1 MLYLSLWPSF
11 DGAGVALVTGAGA
24 GVVVDDHG
32 EGVAAAFLP
41 YGEGVDAH
49 FLPDC
54 GTGDGLRLVSNR
66 RISLSNEGAST
77 CRSAASRREHVDDHL
92 QKGRSLQ

>member
-1 MLYLSLWPSF
+1 MCAEQLAVHELL
-11 DGAGVALVTGAGA
+11 LVD
-24 GVVVDDHG
+24 VPLDDHG

-92 QKGRSLQ
+92 QKDAALHMLEP